1 MPDRPSGNSSAGL
14 NEAMVKLLIE
24 EHERGVKPRLDKLW
38 AYFRNPLEPV
48 GVTGDGDTVN
58 GDRRWYR
65 QAQEMGLP
73 TRIVGGRHNTLIDD
87 RGSGRREVVIE
98 NDIGWR
104 VQTMVDFLFGRP
116 LQLVSAAGDESVG
129 AEIERVLEAVWEAS
143 GGVGMLQD
151 AALLGHVFGHV
162 DFVIRIDEDALR
174 ASAGLDPA
182 IAASQAI
189 RIEPIDPRR
198 GVPLVSASDY
208 RDLDGYVIHFE
219 RDLNQVEAA
228 GETGSANAA
237 SNGAPKGAARRR
249 LFGRDRARPRGGQ
262 AGRGE
267 RRRRTGTVTEV
278 FTPGQ
283 WTRYEDAEPVAQRA
297 TTLLRGELPVV
308 HVQNLSQPF
317 VYTGFGEVEGLVPLQ
332 DELNTRLSD
341 RANRVTM
348 QSFKMYLAKRMGEG
362 VRSVGPGEIWETDDP
377 DASVEAF
384 GGDGQSPSEDA
395 HVEQIREALDK
406 SSGVPPL
413 AGGVVRGRIGNLS
426 SATALRITLL
436 SVLSKTA
443 RKRVTYG
450 RGIGQLCGL
459 ILSALNQAGVLATN
473 ERDRVVRVGWPDAV
487 PVDAGEESRAASAK
501 VALGADRDRV
511 LSELG
516 YAAGDPGIA

>member
-24 EHERGVKPRLDKLW
+24 EHEGGVKPRLEKLW

-48 GVTGDGDTVN
+48 GVAGGTGGAS

-65 QAQEMGLP
+65 QAQEAGLP
-73 TRIVGGRHNTLIDD
+73 TRIVGGARSVLLDD

-104 VQTMVDFLFGRP
+104 VQAMVDFLFGRP
-116 LQLVSAAGDESVG
+116 LQLVSGASDESVRP
-129 AEIERVLEAVWEAS
+129 EIERVLEAVWEAS

-162 DFVIRIDEDALR
+162 DFVVRIDEDALR
-174 ASAGLDPA
+174 DSAGLDPA
-182 IAASQAI
+182 TVAAESI
-189 RIEPIDPRR
+189 RIEPVDPRR
-198 GVPLVSASDY
+198 GVPMVSASDY
-208 RDLDGYVIHFE
+208 RELDGYVIHFE
-219 RDLNQVEAA
+219 RELNEVEATGEA
-228 GETGSANAA
+228 GDN
-237 SNGAPKGAARRR
+237 NGAANGMRRR
-249 LFGRDRARPRGGQ
+249 LFGRDRARAASQNGF
-262 AGRGE
+262 AASGE
-267 RRRRTGTVTEV
+267 LRRKTGTVTEV
-278 FTPGQ
+278 FTPGE
-283 WTRYEDAEPVAQRA
+283 WARYEDGERVAHE
-297 TTLLRGELPVV
+297 TTELLGGAMPVV

-377 DASVEAF
+377 DATVEAF
-384 GGDGQSPSEDA
+384 GGDGHSPSEDS
-395 HVEQIREALDK
+395 HIEQIREALDK
-406 SSGVPPL
+406 VSGVPPL

-450 RGIGQLCGL
+450 RGMSRVCGL
-459 ILSALNQAGVLATN
+459 ILRAMDEAGVFETS
-473 ERDRVVRVGWPDAV
+473 ERDRVVRVGWPEAV
-487 PVDAGEESRAASAK
+487 PVDGGEEARAASAK

-516 YAAGDPGIA
+516 FAAGDPGIA